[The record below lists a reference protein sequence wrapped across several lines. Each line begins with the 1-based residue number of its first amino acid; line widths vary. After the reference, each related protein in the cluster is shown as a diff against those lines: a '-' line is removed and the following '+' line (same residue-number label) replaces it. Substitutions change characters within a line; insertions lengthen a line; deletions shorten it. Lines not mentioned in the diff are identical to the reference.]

1 MRTPTSRHI
10 QLHIHLI
17 PPCSVDSTRI
27 WRLYTNADVSATF
40 VCRHHAKAS
49 EITDKVSATLREWY
63 RLIT

>member
-1 MRTPTSRHI
+1 MRAPTSRHI

-27 WRLYTNADVSATF
+27 WYLYTNADVSATF
-40 VCRHHAKAS
+40 VCRHPVKAS